1 MGFYIVHMVLDHQ
14 NLHNHLVVS
23 IKDSVFRG
31 TFFGLALLLTQLE
44 KAITS
49 PIEFTIKLF

>member
-1 MGFYIVHMVLDHQ
+1 MVLDHQ